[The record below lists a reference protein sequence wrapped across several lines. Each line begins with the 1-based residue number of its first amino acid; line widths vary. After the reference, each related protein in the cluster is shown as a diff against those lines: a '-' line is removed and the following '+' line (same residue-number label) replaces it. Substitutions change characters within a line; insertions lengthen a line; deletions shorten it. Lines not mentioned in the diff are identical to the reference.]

1 MAPGTRSKFGAPMF
15 EPEVFRKQMY
25 CVKIFVTLL
34 GIFGAPTVIWRPH
47 SDWFGARA
55 IVPLLPP
62 VITPLITARSDAPQQ
77 TMILSFNQRLTGTFG
92 LRGGNFQF
100 AWIFA
105 PLWGKRIGK
114 FCRAMIL
121 LKQLALI
128 GKLFLN
134 FLNLAQIFVPTSYA
148 YSSNA
153 ETLAKYYLSTAWW
166 IE

>member
-1 MAPGTRSKFGAPMF
+1 
-15 EPEVFRKQMY
+15 
-25 CVKIFVTLL
+25 
-34 GIFGAPTVIWRPH
+34 
-47 SDWFGARA
+47 
-55 IVPLLPP
+55 
-62 VITPLITARSDAPQQ
+62 
-77 TMILSFNQRLTGTFG
+77 
-92 LRGGNFQF
+92 
-100 AWIFA
+100 
-105 PLWGKRIGK
+105 
-114 FCRAMIL
+114 MIL